1 MVREW
6 RPRARAPVS
15 SWLARR
21 STMATLTPARA
32 SSPASINPVGP
43 APAMT
48 TMPPFDLS
56 DPPIRL
62 TPDSKRFW
70 LQPAIMR
77 HDPGLAASPL
87 PGAILFMGTKALP
100 ASGPAHPLADRL
112 LPRPQL
118 VKANRCEASIPRT
131 TRRCRKGRRAD
142 RLDGR
147 GDSGFSQ
154 HHTGD
159 LVPARTATSH
169 DVDDARDTFL
179 GELERGRREV
189 SRVGRVDGLVG
200 DHSHR
205 LARPRTLEDLLPE
218 ARPRPPAER
227 SRRPDHE
234 HVCADTQDVLL
245 ARRLRAAIRR
255 QRRWPGR
262 FDVWP
267 PARTVENVI

>member
-21 STMATLTPARA
+21 STMATSTPARA
-32 SSPASINPVGP
+32 SSPASISPVGP

-48 TMPPFDLS
+48 TMPPFGLS

-77 HDPGLAASPL
+77 QDPGLAASPL

-100 ASGPAHPLADRL
+100 ASGPAHPLADCL

-118 VKANRCEASIPRT
+118 AKANRREASIQRT
-131 TRRCRKGRRAD
+131 TRRCRKLRGAD
-142 RLDGR
+142 RLDR
-147 GDSGFSQ
+147 RVETGFTQ

-159 LVPARTATSH
+159 LVPARTATPH
-169 DVDDARDTFL
+169 DVDDARDPFL
-179 GELERGRREV
+179 CQLERGRREV
-189 SRVGRVDGLVG
+189 SRVGRVHGLVR

-205 LARPRTLEDLLPE
+205 LARPCTLEDLLRE
-218 ARPRPPAER
+218 ARPRPAAEHR
-227 SRRPDHE
+227 GRPDPQ
-234 HVCADTQDVLL
+234 HVCAPTPDV
-245 ARRLRAAIRR
+245 AFAGRLRGAIDR
-255 QRRWPGR
+255 
-262 FDVWP
+262 
-267 PARTVENVI
+267 